1 MKLVDTSVVIDIDR
15 GNAGD
20 RVITLD
26 DEGRHAISAVTMTEL
41 RLGVT
46 KRYDQGTNARRDA
59 LEALDRLCARFELL
73 AVDRPVSVAA
83 ADIIAALQQR
93 GEPLHD
99 LHDLH
104 DVYIAAT
111 AHTEQLPVLT
121 ANVDNFDR
129 IDGIDVV
136 DWSAY

>member
-20 RVITLD
+20 RVTTLD

-46 KRYDQGTNARRDA
+46 KRYDQGTDARRDA
-59 LEALDRLCARFELL
+59 LKALDRLCARFELL
-73 AVDRPVSVAA
+73 PVDRPVSIAA

-93 GEPLHD
+93 GEPLN
-99 LHDLH
+99 DLH

-121 ANVDNFDR
+121 ANVDDFDR

>member
-26 DEGRHAISAVTMTEL
+26 DEGRHAISAITITEL

-46 KRYDQGTNARRDA
+46 KRYDQGTDARRDA
-59 LEALDRLCARFELL
+59 LKALDRLCARFELL
-73 AVDRPVSVAA
+73 PVDRPVSVAA
-83 ADIIAALQQR
+83 ADIIAALQHR
-93 GEPLHD
+93 GEPLN
-99 LHDLH
+99 DLH

-111 AHTEQLPVLT
+111 AYTEQLSVLT
-121 ANVDNFDR
+121 ANVDDFDR

>member
-26 DEGRHAISAVTMTEL
+26 DEGRHAISAVTLTEL

-46 KRYDQGTNARRDA
+46 KRYDQGTDARRDA
-59 LEALDRLCARFELL
+59 LKALDRLCARFELL
-73 AVDRPVSVAA
+73 PVDRPVSVAA

-93 GEPLHD
+93 GEPLN
-99 LHDLH
+99 DLH

-111 AHTEQLPVLT
+111 AYTEQLPVLT
-121 ANVDNFDR
+121 ANVDDFDR

>member
-20 RVITLD
+20 RVTTLD
-26 DEGRHAISAVTMTEL
+26 DEGRHAVSAVTLTEL

-46 KRYDQGTNARRDA
+46 KRYDQGTDARRDA
-59 LEALDRLCARFELL
+59 LKALDRLCARFELL
-73 AVDRPVSVAA
+73 PVDRPVSVAA

-93 GEPLHD
+93 GEPLN
-99 LHDLH
+99 DLH

-111 AHTEQLPVLT
+111 AYTEQLPVLT
-121 ANVDNFDR
+121 ANVDDFDR

-136 DWSAY
+136 NWRAY

>member
-26 DEGRHAISAVTMTEL
+26 DEGRHAISAVTLTEL

-46 KRYDQGTNARRDA
+46 KRYDQGTDARRDA
-59 LEALDRLCARFELL
+59 LKALDRLCARFELL
-73 AVDRPVSVAA
+73 PVDRPVSVAA

-93 GEPLHD
+93 GEPLN
-99 LHDLH
+99 DLH

-111 AHTEQLPVLT
+111 AYTEQLPVLT
-121 ANVDNFDR
+121 ANVDDFDR

-136 DWSAY
+136 DWSDY